1 MAVQGTPVVV
11 TRALLLAAGLSSLLA
26 ALAAIAPLDG
36 PGSVGAVG
44 AALALTLTAGLL
56 TPGHRMSLLVTGS
69 TRSPDAPGPEER
81 CRGGVFRR
89 QTSPD
94 APGRVLPRAPQPA

>member
-1 MAVQGTPVVV
+1 MVA
-11 TRALLLAAGLSSLLA
+11 TRAVLLAAALSSLLTAVVGVA
-26 ALAAIAPLDG
+26 ALDG
-36 PGSVGAVG
+36 PGSVGTLG
-44 AALALTLTAGLL
+44 AALALALAAGLL
-56 TPGHRMSLLVTGS
+56 APAHRMSLIATGS

>member
-1 MAVQGTPVVV
+1 MVA
-11 TRALLLAAGLSSLLA
+11 TRAVLLAAVLSSLLTA
-26 ALAAIAPLDG
+26 VVALAPLDG
-36 PGSVGAVG
+36 PGSVGTLG
-44 AALALTLTAGLL
+44 AALALAAGLL
-56 TPGHRMSLLVTGS
+56 ARAHRVPPPLTGS

-94 APGRVLPRAPQPA
+94 APGRVLPRAPQRA

>member
-1 MAVQGTPVVV
+1 MPVVV
-11 TRALLLAAGLSSLLA
+11 IRALLLVAVLSSLLA
-26 ALAAIAPLDG
+26 ALAATASLDG

-44 AALALTLTAGLL
+44 AALALALTAGLL
-56 TPGHRMSLLVTGS
+56 TPGHRMSLLESGA

-94 APGRVLPRAPQPA
+94 APGRALPRAPQPA

>member
-1 MAVQGTPVVV
+1 VVA
-11 TRALLLAAGLSSLLA
+11 TRAVLLAAVLSSLLA
-26 ALAAIAPLDG
+26 GLVAVAPADG
-36 PGSVGAVG
+36 PAPVGVLG
-44 AALALTLTAGLL
+44 AALALALAAGLL
-56 TPGHRMSLLVTGS
+56 ARAHRVPPPLTGS

-94 APGRVLPRAPQPA
+94 APGRVLPRAPQRA